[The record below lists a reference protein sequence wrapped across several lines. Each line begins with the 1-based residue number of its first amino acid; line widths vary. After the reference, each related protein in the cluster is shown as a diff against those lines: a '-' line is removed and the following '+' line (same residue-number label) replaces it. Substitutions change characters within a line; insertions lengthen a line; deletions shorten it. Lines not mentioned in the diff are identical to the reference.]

1 MRRWMHAA
9 GVTTLVSGVMIAVP
23 MTASAATFDVTSAV
37 DDPADPT
44 TLRGAIAAAEASP
57 GADVITLQGGTTYN
71 LTNAEGDLDITTE
84 ITIEGNGATIDAS
97 GLGDRAFHVSAAG
110 DLTISGVTVTGG
122 RPADAPSAAGGGSGG
137 AFLNAGTL
145 SISDSALDDNSAERA
160 GGAIEASAGSS
171 TTLVET
177 DLTNNATGAA
187 PGNGGG
193 LHLTGAGT
201 VSITGGTVSG
211 NTAAAEGGGL
221 WNSGAGTMTVD
232 GTTITGNTASGATA
246 DQGGGG
252 LFQEAGG
259 GTLTVRSSSI
269 TDNVANG
276 AAGSGGGVLNDQSTV
291 NVESSTISG
300 NTSVRAGGGVE
311 ANIGITNLTDVTL
324 DGNSSGGA
332 PGNGGGLH
340 ITGAGESEIT
350 GSTVT
355 NNTAT
360 LEGGGLWNGSGT
372 MTVSDTE
379 ITGNTASGA
388 AADDGG
394 GGLFN
399 NGGTLLITDS
409 TVEGNEADGAAGSG
423 GGVLTLAGTLEV
435 TDSSIDNNTAV
446 RAGGGVEATA
456 GSVTTLSGGSLSE
469 NVTGAAPGNGGG
481 LHLTGAGTVDVIEV
495 VVAGNSAANEGGGL
509 WNSAAGTMTVTSS
522 NISNN
527 IASGAPADAGGGGL
541 YNDGGE
547 LIVESSIIEGNVAN
561 GAAGSGGGIL
571 NAVGGALTV
580 TDTDIL
586 DNDAVRAGGGIEAT
600 GDGSV
605 TSVSDVLLQ
614 GNSTGPGPGN
624 GGGLHLTGAGTVT
637 VDISRVSLNTATN
650 QGGGLWNSGTG
661 TMTVTRTTL
670 DGNTTLG
677 QGGALYNVG
686 GNLTAEGSTISG
698 NSAAVGG
705 GLAVDPGAADD
716 ATTLIHVTVTANT
729 TGIAGDVTLGNSILS
744 GNVGADA
751 SAAVTSLGGNVVGTD
766 VDTDDDSDVQTDDPR
781 LGALAENG
789 GPTPTHLPAADSPA
803 IDAGVDGLGDLTTDQ
818 RGAPRVGGA
827 GPDSGAVEV
836 AAAGGGG
843 SGNGGPDRAGNNGG
857 APAAPARATTRQP
870 TYTG

>member
-9 GVTTLVSGVMIAVP
+9 GVATLVSGVMIAVP
-23 MTASAATFDVTSAV
+23 MTASAATFDVTSAA

-57 GADVITLQGGTTYN
+57 GADVITLQGGTTYS
-71 LTNAEGDLDITTE
+71 LTNAEGDLDITTD

-97 GLGDRAFHVSAAG
+97 GLGDRAFQVSATG
-110 DLTISGVTVTGG
+110 DLTISDVTVTGG

-145 SISDSALDDNSAERA
+145 SISDSVLDDNSAERA

-259 GTLTVRSSSI
+259 GTLTVRNASI

-276 AAGSGGGVLNDQSTV
+276 AAGSGGGILNDQSTV
-291 NVESSTISG
+291 IVESSTLSG

-311 ANIGITNLTDVTL
+311 ANIGTTNLTDVTL
-324 DGNSSGGA
+324 DGNSTGGA

-340 ITGAGESEIT
+340 ITGAGNATIT
-350 GSTVT
+350 DSTVT

-372 MTVSDTE
+372 MTVSDSE

-399 NGGTLLITDS
+399 NGGTLRITGS

-423 GGVLTLAGTLEV
+423 GGVLTLGGTLEV
-435 TDSSIDNNTAV
+435 TDSSIDTNTAV
-446 RAGGGVEATA
+446 RAGGGIEATA

-481 LHLTGAGTVDVIEV
+481 LHLTGAGTVDVTGV

-527 IASGAPADAGGGGL
+527 TASGAPADAGGGGL

-547 LIVESSIIEGNVAN
+547 LIVESSVIEGNVAN

-571 NAVGGALTV
+571 NAVGGTLTV

-686 GNLTAEGSTISG
+686 GNLTVEGSTISG

-705 GLAVDPGAADD
+705 GLAVEPGAADD

-744 GNVGADA
+744 DNVGADA

-766 VDTDDDSDVQTDDPR
+766 VDTDDDGDVQTDNPQ

-789 GPTPTHLPAADSPA
+789 GPTPTHLPAAGSPA
-803 IDAGVDGLGDLTTDQ
+803 IDNGVDGLGDLTTDQ
-818 RGAPRVGGA
+818 RGAPRVAGA

-836 AAAGGGG
+836 GAAVDD
-843 SGNGGPDRAGNNGG
+843 GPRAGNNGG

>member
-9 GVTTLVSGVMIAVP
+9 GVATLVSGVMIAVP
-23 MTASAATFDVTSAV
+23 MTASAASFTVSSTA

-57 GADVITLQGGTTYN
+57 GADVITLEGGTTYA
-71 LTNAEGDLDITTE
+71 LTNAEGDLDITTD

-97 GLGDRAFHVSAAG
+97 GLDDRAFHVLAAG
-110 DLTISGVTVTGG
+110 DLTISGVTITGG

-145 SISDSALDDNSAERA
+145 SISDSTLDDNSAERA
-160 GGAIEASAGSS
+160 GGGIEASAGSS
-171 TTLVET
+171 TTLVDTNLT
-177 DLTNNATGAA
+177 DNATGAA

-232 GTTITGNTASGATA
+232 GTDITANTASGATA

-259 GTLTVRSSSI
+259 GTLTVRNA
-269 TDNVANG
+269 TVTGNAANG
-276 AAGSGGGVLNDQSTV
+276 AAGSGGGILNDQSNV
-291 NVESSTISG
+291 NVEDSTISG

-311 ANIGITNLTDVTL
+311 ANIGTTNLTGVTL
-324 DGNSSGGA
+324 DGNSTGGA

-340 ITGAGESEIT
+340 ITGAGNADIS
-350 GSTVT
+350 GSSVT

-372 MTVSDTE
+372 MTVSDTD

-399 NGGTLLITDS
+399 NGGTLRISDS

-435 TDSSIDNNTAV
+435 TNSSVDDNTAV
-446 RAGGGVEATA
+446 RAGGGIEATE
-456 GSVTTLSGGSLSE
+456 GSSTTLSGGSLSE
-469 NVTGAAPGNGGG
+469 NLTGAAPGNGGG
-481 LHLTGAGTVDVIEV
+481 LHLTGAGTVDVEGV
-495 VVAGNSAANEGGGL
+495 VVAGNLAANEGGGL

-522 NISNN
+522 TISNN
-527 IASGAPADAGGGGL
+527 TASGAPADSGGGGL
-541 YNDGGE
+541 HNDGGE
-547 LIVESSIIEGNVAN
+547 LVVEGSVIEAN
-561 GAAGSGGGIL
+561 SADGAAGSGGGIL
-571 NAVGGALTV
+571 NAGGGTV
-580 TDTDIL
+580 TVSGTDIL
-586 DNDAVRAGGGIEAT
+586 DNAAVRAGGGIEAT

-637 VDISRVSLNTATN
+637 VDASRVSQNTATN

-670 DGNTTLG
+670 DGNTTAG

-686 GNLTAEGSTISG
+686 GNLTVEGSTITG
-698 NSAAVGG
+698 NSAAAGG
-705 GLAVDPGAADD
+705 GVAVEPGAADD
-716 ATTLIHVTVTANT
+716 ATTLIHVTVTDNS
-729 TGIAGDVTLGNSILS
+729 TGTAGAVTLGNSILS
-744 GNVGADA
+744 ANDGADA
-751 SAAVTSLGGNVVGTD
+751 SVAVTSLGGNVVGTG

-781 LGALAENG
+781 LGELADNG
-789 GPTPTHLPAADSPA
+789 GPTPTHLPATGSPA
-803 IDAGVDGLGDLTTDQ
+803 IDTGVDGLGDLDTDQ
-818 RGAPRVGGA
+818 RGAARVAGD

-836 AAAGGGG
+836 VPAAVDGG
-843 SGNGGPDRAGNNGG
+843 DRAGNDGG

>member
-9 GVTTLVSGVMIAVP
+9 GVATLVSGVMIAVP
-23 MTASAATFDVTSAV
+23 MTASAATFDVTSAA

-57 GADVITLQGGTTYN
+57 GADVITLQGGTTYS
-71 LTNAEGDLDITTE
+71 LTNAEGDLDITTD

-97 GLGDRAFHVSAAG
+97 GLGDRAFQVSATG
-110 DLTISGVTVTGG
+110 DLTISDVTVTGG

-145 SISDSALDDNSAERA
+145 SISDSVLDDNSAERA

-259 GTLTVRSSSI
+259 GTLTVRNASI

-276 AAGSGGGVLNDQSTV
+276 AAGSGGGILNDQSTV
-291 NVESSTISG
+291 IVESSTLSG

-311 ANIGITNLTDVTL
+311 ANIGTTNLTDVTL
-324 DGNSSGGA
+324 DGNSTGGA

-340 ITGAGESEIT
+340 ITGAGNATIT
-350 GSTVT
+350 DSTVT

-372 MTVSDTE
+372 MTVSDSE

-399 NGGTLLITDS
+399 NGGTLRISGS

-435 TDSSIDNNTAV
+435 TDSSIDTNTAV
-446 RAGGGVEATA
+446 RAGGGIEATA

-481 LHLTGAGTVDVIEV
+481 LHLTGAGTVDVTGV

-527 IASGAPADAGGGGL
+527 TASGAPADAGGGGL

-547 LIVESSIIEGNVAN
+547 LIVESSVIEGNVAN

-571 NAVGGALTV
+571 NAVGGTLTV

-686 GNLTAEGSTISG
+686 GNLTVEGSTISG

-705 GLAVDPGAADD
+705 GLAVEPGAADD

-744 GNVGADA
+744 DNVGADA
-751 SAAVTSLGGNVVGTD
+751 SSAVTSLGGNVVGTD
-766 VDTDDDSDVQTDDPR
+766 VDTDDDGDVQTDNPQ

-789 GPTPTHLPAADSPA
+789 GPTPTHLPAAGSPA
-803 IDAGVDGLGDLTTDQ
+803 IDNGVDGLGDLTTDQ
-818 RGAPRVGGA
+818 RGAPRVAGA

-836 AAAGGGG
+836 GAAVDD
-843 SGNGGPDRAGNNGG
+843 GPRAGNNGG

>member
-9 GVTTLVSGVMIAVP
+9 GVATLVSGVMIAVP
-23 MTASAATFDVTSAV
+23 MTASAATFDVTSAA

-57 GADVITLQGGTTYN
+57 GADVITLQGGTTYS
-71 LTNAEGDLDITTE
+71 LTNAEGDLDITTD

-97 GLGDRAFHVSAAG
+97 GLGDRAFQVSATG
-110 DLTISGVTVTGG
+110 DLTISDVTVTGG

-145 SISDSALDDNSAERA
+145 SISDSVLDDNSAERA

-259 GTLTVRSSSI
+259 GTLTVRNASI

-276 AAGSGGGVLNDQSTV
+276 AAGSGGGILNDQSTV
-291 NVESSTISG
+291 IVESSTLSG

-311 ANIGITNLTDVTL
+311 ANIGTTNLTDVTL
-324 DGNSSGGA
+324 DGNSTGGA

-340 ITGAGESEIT
+340 ITGAGNATIT
-350 GSTVT
+350 DSTVT

-372 MTVSDTE
+372 MTVSDSE

-399 NGGTLLITDS
+399 NGGTLRISGS

-435 TDSSIDNNTAV
+435 TDSSIDTNTAV
-446 RAGGGVEATA
+446 RAGGGIEATA

-481 LHLTGAGTVDVIEV
+481 LHLTGAGTVDVTGV

-527 IASGAPADAGGGGL
+527 TASGAPADAGGGGL

-547 LIVESSIIEGNVAN
+547 LIVESSVIEGNVAN

-571 NAVGGALTV
+571 NAVGGTLTV

-686 GNLTAEGSTISG
+686 GNLTVEGSTISG

-705 GLAVDPGAADD
+705 GLAVEPGAADD

-744 GNVGADA
+744 DNVGADA

-766 VDTDDDSDVQTDDPR
+766 VDTDDDGDVQTDNPQ

-789 GPTPTHLPAADSPA
+789 GPTPTHLPAAGSPA
-803 IDAGVDGLGDLTTDQ
+803 IDNGVDGLGDLTTDQ
-818 RGAPRVGGA
+818 RGAPRVAGA

-836 AAAGGGG
+836 GAAVDD
-843 SGNGGPDRAGNNGG
+843 GPRAGNNGG

>member
-9 GVTTLVSGVMIAVP
+9 GVATLVSGVMIAVP
-23 MTASAATFDVTSAV
+23 MTANAASFVASSTA
-37 DDPADPT
+37 DDSADPT
-44 TLRGAIAAAEASP
+44 TLRGAIAAAEAN
-57 GADVITLQGGTTYN
+57 GEADVITLQGGTTYT
-71 LTNAEGDLDITTE
+71 LTNAEGDLDITTD

-97 GLGDRAFHVSAAG
+97 GLGDRAFQVAAGG

-145 SISDSALDDNSAERA
+145 TISDSVLDDNSAERA
-160 GGAIEASAGSS
+160 GGAIEASAGST
-171 TTLVET
+171 TTLTDT

-232 GTTITGNTASGATA
+232 GTDITGNTASGATA

-252 LFQEAGG
+252 LFQEAGVG
-259 GTLTVRSSSI
+259 RLTVRNATI
-269 TDNVANG
+269 TGNTANG
-276 AAGSGGGVLNDQSTV
+276 AAGSGGGILNDQS
-291 NVESSTISG
+291 NVDVEDSTISD

-311 ANIGITNLTDVTL
+311 ANIGITNLTGVTL
-324 DGNSSGGA
+324 DGNSTGGA

-340 ITGAGESEIT
+340 ITGAGEAEIT

-435 TDSSIDNNTAV
+435 TASSIDNNTAV
-446 RAGGGVEATA
+446 RAGGGIEATA

-481 LHLTGAGTVDVIEV
+481 LHLTGAGTVDVTGVI
-495 VVAGNSAANEGGGL
+495 VAGNAAANEGGGL

-527 IASGAPADAGGGGL
+527 TASGAPADAGGGGL
-541 YNDGGE
+541 YNDGGQ
-547 LIVESSIIEGNVAN
+547 LVVESSVIEANTAN

-571 NAVGGALTV
+571 NAVGGTLTV
-580 TDTDIL
+580 SDTDIL

-605 TSVSDVLLQ
+605 TSVTDVLLQ

-637 VDISRVSLNTATN
+637 VDASRVSLNTATN

-670 DGNTTLG
+670 DGNTTVG

-686 GNLTAEGSTISG
+686 GNLTVEGSTISG

-705 GLAVDPGAADD
+705 GLAVEPTAADD
-716 ATTLIHVTVTANT
+716 ATTMIHVTVTDNT
-729 TGIAGDVTLGNSILS
+729 TGIAGAVTLGNSILS

-751 SAAVTSLGGNVVGTD
+751 SVAVTSLGGNVVGTG
-766 VDTDDDSDVQTDDPR
+766 VDTDDGSDVQTDDPR

-789 GPTPTHLPAADSPA
+789 GPTPTHLPAAGSPA

-818 RGAPRVGGA
+818 RGAARVAGA

-836 AAAGGGG
+836 GTAGGG
-843 SGNGGPDRAGNNGG
+843 GNGGPDRAGNNGG

>member
-9 GVTTLVSGVMIAVP
+9 GVATLVSGVMIAVP
-23 MTASAATFDVTSAV
+23 MTASAATFDVTSAA

-57 GADVITLQGGTTYN
+57 GADVITLQGGTTYS
-71 LTNAEGDLDITTE
+71 LTNAEGDLDITTD

-97 GLGDRAFHVSAAG
+97 GLGDRAFQVSATG
-110 DLTISGVTVTGG
+110 DLTISDVTVTGG

-145 SISDSALDDNSAERA
+145 SISDSVLDDNSAERA

-259 GTLTVRSSSI
+259 GTLTVRNASI

-276 AAGSGGGVLNDQSTV
+276 AAGSGGGILNDQSTV
-291 NVESSTISG
+291 IVESSTLSG

-311 ANIGITNLTDVTL
+311 ANIGTTNLTDVTL
-324 DGNSSGGA
+324 DGNSTGGA

-340 ITGAGESEIT
+340 ITGAGNATIT
-350 GSTVT
+350 DSTVT

-372 MTVSDTE
+372 MTVSDSE

-399 NGGTLLITDS
+399 NGGTLRISGS

-435 TDSSIDNNTAV
+435 TDSSIDTNTAV
-446 RAGGGVEATA
+446 RAGGGIEATA

-481 LHLTGAGTVDVIEV
+481 LHLTGAGTVDVTGV

-527 IASGAPADAGGGGL
+527 TASGAPADAGGGGL

-547 LIVESSIIEGNVAN
+547 LIVESSVIEGNVAN

-571 NAVGGALTV
+571 NAVGGTLTV

-686 GNLTAEGSTISG
+686 GNLTVEGSTISG

-705 GLAVDPGAADD
+705 GLAVEPGAADD

-744 GNVGADA
+744 DNVGADA

-766 VDTDDDSDVQTDDPR
+766 VDTDDDSDVQTDNPQ

-789 GPTPTHLPAADSPA
+789 GPTPTHLPAAGSPA
-803 IDAGVDGLGDLTTDQ
+803 IDNGVDGLGDLTTDQ
-818 RGAPRVGGA
+818 RGAPRVAGA

-836 AAAGGGG
+836 GAAVDD
-843 SGNGGPDRAGNNGG
+843 GPRAGNNGG

>member
-9 GVTTLVSGVMIAVP
+9 GVATLVSGVMIAVP
-23 MTASAATFDVTSAV
+23 MTASAATFDVTSAA

-57 GADVITLQGGTTYN
+57 GADVITLQGGTTYS
-71 LTNAEGDLDITTE
+71 LTNAEGDLDITTD

-97 GLGDRAFHVSAAG
+97 GLGDRAFQVSATG
-110 DLTISGVTVTGG
+110 DLTISDVTVTGG

-145 SISDSALDDNSAERA
+145 SISDSVLDDNSAERA

-259 GTLTVRSSSI
+259 GTLTVRNASI

-276 AAGSGGGVLNDQSTV
+276 AAGSGGGILNDQSTV
-291 NVESSTISG
+291 IVESSTLSG

-311 ANIGITNLTDVTL
+311 ANIGTTNLTDVTL
-324 DGNSSGGA
+324 DGNSTGGA

-340 ITGAGESEIT
+340 ITGAGNATIT
-350 GSTVT
+350 DSTVT

-372 MTVSDTE
+372 MTVSDSE

-399 NGGTLLITDS
+399 NGGTLRITGS

-423 GGVLTLAGTLEV
+423 GGVLTLGGTLEV
-435 TDSSIDNNTAV
+435 TDSSIDTNTAV
-446 RAGGGVEATA
+446 RAGGGIEATA

-481 LHLTGAGTVDVIEV
+481 LHLTGAGTVDVTGV

-527 IASGAPADAGGGGL
+527 TASGAPADAGGGGL

-547 LIVESSIIEGNVAN
+547 LIVESSVIEGNVAN

-571 NAVGGALTV
+571 NAVGGTLTV

-586 DNDAVRAGGGIEAT
+586 DNDAVRAGGGIEAS

-686 GNLTAEGSTISG
+686 GNLTVEGSTISG

-705 GLAVDPGAADD
+705 GLAVEPGAADD

-744 GNVGADA
+744 DNVGADA

-766 VDTDDDSDVQTDDPR
+766 VDTDDDGDVQTDNPQ

-789 GPTPTHLPAADSPA
+789 GPTPTHLPAAGSPA
-803 IDAGVDGLGDLTTDQ
+803 IDNGVDGLGDLTTDQ
-818 RGAPRVGGA
+818 RGAPRVAGA

-836 AAAGGGG
+836 GAAVDD
-843 SGNGGPDRAGNNGG
+843 GPRAGNNGG